1 MSTSFSDRAENT
13 HQVEFEAPNSAE
25 VQPLNHKER
34 KHFSIDL
41 SLELEH
47 QLNMES
53 SPPVTP
59 RHHPFTAALDTPEHK
74 HEALDPEVLA
84 HLVSQ
89 LRDSLGEMTRER
101 DGLAKLLAAAHAKE
115 ANLTDALQLMT
126 EKATETGEELES
138 ARKKIKEDEEAIS
151 LLRAKVEESRRGL
164 MRLQTE
170 NRRQSMTPIDV
181 NRASLAGMLTS
192 PPASSKRNSF
202 TPLTGRSTSS
212 HRRVS
217 SVSDMGFTL
226 PVPDPNPSPNAQV
239 LTFPPE
245 TPAGGANHPPPTSS
259 ARYPSLFGR
268 QSPPQPDSDPSSE
281 IKELQ
286 ATLRQVKDE
295 LSTVRHEL
303 QEANEARQASETC
316 VEALR
321 QFIAENN
328 FSQGESSGSPGSIK
342 LPPPP
347 TMTTG
352 AEDDVHNSTAK
363 KSAMGMGLQAVG
375 WGDAGTCGA
384 ADCTYLRPSNTSSG

>member
-1 MSTSFSDRAENT
+1 
-13 HQVEFEAPNSAE
+13 
-25 VQPLNHKER
+25 
-34 KHFSIDL
+34 
-41 SLELEH
+41 
-47 QLNMES
+47 
-53 SPPVTP
+53 
-59 RHHPFTAALDTPEHK
+59 
-74 HEALDPEVLA
+74 
-84 HLVSQ
+84 
-89 LRDSLGEMTRER
+89 
-101 DGLAKLLAAAHAKE
+101 
-115 ANLTDALQLMT
+115 
-126 EKATETGEELES
+126 
-138 ARKKIKEDEEAIS
+138 
-151 LLRAKVEESRRGL
+151 

-217 SVSDMGFTL
+217 SVSDVVFAL
-226 PVPDPNPSPNAQV
+226 PVPDSNSNPSPNAQV

-245 TPAGGANHPPPTSS
+245 TPGNPPPLSS

-268 QSPPQPDSDPSSE
+268 QSPPHPDNSDHLSSNTGSE

-286 ATLRQVKDE
+286 TALVRVKEE

-321 QFIAENN
+321 QFIAENS
-328 FSQGESSGSPGSIK
+328 FSQGESSGAPGSIK

-352 AEDDVHNSTAK
+352 AEDDVVDHNGTNHTAK
-363 KSAMGMGLQAVG
+363 KTSAAMGWGFNKLWGGDQGSPVVPQTAPISGPRGHQATGSVSTSAPLVQAAPFSRKLGGLFGSSRSASVSSIHSATLPIPPPPLQTNASVIQRNISHG
-375 WGDAGTCGA
+375 STRSSTTDASSVVEPVSPGSDIHGLGTGTLGRKHREGLASLEDISLDAGSIKHEHGVMHIRNL
-384 ADCTYLRPSNTSSG
+384 DLEVVR